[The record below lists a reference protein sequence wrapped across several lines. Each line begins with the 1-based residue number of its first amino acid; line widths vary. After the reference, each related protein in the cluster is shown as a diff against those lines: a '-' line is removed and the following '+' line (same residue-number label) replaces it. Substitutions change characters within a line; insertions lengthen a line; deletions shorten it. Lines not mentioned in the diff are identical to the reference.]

1 MAEYEVKRVLDIKA
15 KLGECPVWSVEEQM
29 LYWVD
34 IEGQTVNRFD
44 PASGHN
50 QSWDVPGRP
59 GCLALREDGS
69 AIVAAQ
75 HGIYVIDFDTGV
87 LTKIV
92 EPPFDGETMR
102 FNDGQVDRQ
111 GRLWVGSMI
120 IDFRNMQPDKAVM
133 YCLDGTTLSPKIAP
147 ITVANGTAFSPDGR
161 VMYRAESERHE
172 ILAYDLDPETA
183 QLSNERV
190 FARMPEE
197 IGMPDGATVDSEG
210 AYWTAAPNPY
220 KAGVNGSIV
229 RFTPDG
235 IIDLRIETPIAAPTM
250 VAFGGPSMSTL
261 YVTSVADELI
271 GLPNPSPL
279 SGNLFAIETT
289 FTGIPHTKVPVHDR
303 VSAGAA

>member
-1 MAEYEVKRVLDIKA
+1 
-15 KLGECPVWSVEEQM
+15 M

-34 IEGQTVNRFD
+34 IEGKTINRFD

-50 QSWDVPGRP
+50 QSWTLPGRP
-59 GCLALREDGS
+59 GCLALREDGG
-69 AIVAAQ
+69 AVIAAQ
-75 HGIYVIDFDTGV
+75 YGIYLIDFESGA
-87 LTKIV
+87 LTKIA
-92 EPPFDGETMR
+92 EPPFDSETMR

-120 IDFRNMQPDKAVM
+120 IDFRNTQPDKAVM
-133 YCLDGTTLSPKIAP
+133 YCFDGESLSPKLAP

-161 VMYRAESERHE
+161 KMYRAESERHE

-183 QLSNERV
+183 QLANERL

-197 IGMPDGATVDSEG
+197 IGMPDGATVDAEG
-210 AYWTAAPNPY
+210 AYWVAAPNPY

-235 IIDLRIETPIAAPTM
+235 ILDLRIETPVAAPTM
-250 VAFGGPSMSTL
+250 VAFGGPNLTTL

-279 SGNLFAIETT
+279 SGSLFAIETQ
-289 FTGIPHTKVPVHDR
+289 FTGLAHAKFPVSSRISTD
-303 VSAGAA
+303 VA